1 MALGRLP
8 PAVISMEI
16 LRHLDDRSLSSLGS
30 VATLGNFD
38 GLHLGHQ
45 ALVRGAVEDAR
56 RWGVHSVVLTFE
68 PHPLKVLAP
77 ARAPKLLLSH
87 KDKMEL
93 LQSFGV
99 DVVVIQKFDAAFAS
113 VPAPDFVAR
122 VLVESLRI
130 KKIWVGR
137 DLRFGQGRKGK
148 VDDLLRWGSE
158 SGFEVGVVEPVVLS
172 EARVSST
179 RVRQLVE
186 EGRVEEAAPML
197 GRFHFV
203 SGRVV
208 AGQRRGKD
216 LGFPTAN
223 ISSRTEV
230 LPLDGIYATLFQLG
244 AKRYLSASSIGTNPT
259 FGDGPKTVESFLLD
273 FDGDLYGEPVKLYFV
288 KRIRAEKKFASVD
301 DLVAQMQQDVA
312 RARVIFDES
321 GLRAGGA
328 G

>member
-1 MALGRLP
+1 
-8 PAVISMEI
+8 MEI
-16 LRHLDDRSLSSLGS
+16 LRHLDDRTPWPSGS

-45 ALVRGAVEDAR
+45 ALVRNAVEDAR
-56 RWGVHSVVLTFE
+56 RLGVPSIVLTFE
-68 PHPLKVLAP
+68 PHPLRVLAP

-93 LQSFGV
+93 LQSF
-99 DVVVIQKFDAAFAS
+99 DIDIVVIQKFDADFAS
-113 VPAPDFVAR
+113 VPARDFVAR
-122 VLVESLRI
+122 VLVGRLGV

-137 DLRFGQGRKGK
+137 DLRFGQGRKGG
-148 VDDLLRWGSE
+148 VDDLVRWGCE
-158 SGFEVGVVEPVVLS
+158 DGFDVGIVEPILLGGV
-172 EARVSST
+172 RISSSL
-179 RVRQLVE
+179 VRRLVE
-186 EGRVEEAAPML
+186 EGRVDEAAPML
-197 GRFHFV
+197 GRHHFV

-208 AGQRRGKD
+208 SGAKRGRD

-230 LPLDGIYATLFQLG
+230 LPLDGIYATLFQCG
-244 AKRYLSASSIGTNPT
+244 AKRYFSASSIGTNPT
-259 FGDGPKTVESFLLD
+259 FGDGPRTVESFLLD
-273 FDGDLYGEPVKLYFV
+273 FDGALYFEPVKLHFV

-301 DLVAQMQQDVA
+301 ALVAQMHQDVA

>member
-1 MALGRLP
+1 
-8 PAVISMEI
+8 MEI
-16 LRHLDDRSLSSLGS
+16 FRHLDDRTPWSSGS

-56 RWGVHSVVLTFE
+56 RLSVPSVVLTFE

-93 LQSFGV
+93 LQSFDV

-113 VPAPDFVAR
+113 VPARDFVTR
-122 VLVESLRI
+122 VLMERLAIR
-130 KKIWVGR
+130 KIWVGR
-137 DLRFGQGRKGK
+137 DLRFGQGRKGC
-148 VDDLLRWGSE
+148 VDDLLKWGCE
-158 SGFEVGVVEPVVLS
+158 DGYDVGIVDPILLGGV
-172 EARVSST
+172 RISSSL
-179 RVRQLVE
+179 VRRLVE
-186 EGRVEEAAPML
+186 EGRVDEAAPML
-197 GRFHFV
+197 GRCHFV

-208 AGQRRGKD
+208 AGQQRGRD

-230 LPLDGIYATLFQLG
+230 LPLDGIYATLFQCG
-244 AKRYLSASSIGTNPT
+244 AKRYFSASSIGTNPT
-259 FGDGPKTVESFLLD
+259 FGDGPRTVESFLLD
-273 FDGDLYGEPVKLYFV
+273 FDGDLYGEPVKVSFV
-288 KRIRAEKKFASVD
+288 KRIRAEQKFASVD
-301 DLVAQMQQDVA
+301 DLVAQMHQDVA
-312 RARVIFDES
+312 RARVIFDKS
-321 GLRAGGA
+321 SLRAGGA

>member
-1 MALGRLP
+1 
-8 PAVISMEI
+8 MEI
-16 LRHLDDRSLSSLGS
+16 LRHLDDRSLSSAGS
-30 VATLGNFD
+30 VATLGNLD

-45 ALVRGAVEDAR
+45 ALVRSAVEDGR
-56 RWGVHSVVLTFE
+56 GLGVPSVVLTFE

-93 LQSFGV
+93 LQSFDI

-113 VPAPDFVAR
+113 VPARDFVTR
-122 VLVESLRI
+122 VLVGRLGI

-137 DLRFGQGRKGK
+137 DLRFGQGRRGG
-148 VDDLLRWGSE
+148 VDDLLQWGSE
-158 SGFEVGVVEPVVLS
+158 DGFDVGIVEPILLGGV
-172 EARVSST
+172 RISSSL
-179 RVRQLVE
+179 VRRLVE
-186 EGRVEEAAPML
+186 EGRVDEAAPML
-197 GRFHFV
+197 GRCHFV

-208 AGQRRGKD
+208 AGKRRGRD

-223 ISSRTEV
+223 IFSRTEV
-230 LPLDGIYATLFQLG
+230 LPLDGIYATLFQCG

-259 FGDGPKTVESFLLD
+259 FGNGPRTVESFLLD
-273 FDGDLYGEPVKLYFV
+273 FDGDLYGEPVKLSFV

-301 DLVAQMQQDVA
+301 ELVAQMHKDVA

-321 GLRAGGA
+321 GFCAAGA

>member
-1 MALGRLP
+1 
-8 PAVISMEI
+8 MEI

-45 ALVRGAVEDAR
+45 ALVRSAVEDAR
-56 RWGVHSVVLTFE
+56 RLSVPSVVLTFE

-77 ARAPKLLLSH
+77 SRAPKLLLSH

-93 LQSFGV
+93 LQSFDIDIV
-99 DVVVIQKFDAAFAS
+99 AIQKFDAAFAR
-113 VPAPDFVAR
+113 VPARDFVTR
-122 VLVESLRI
+122 VLVKRLGI

-137 DLRFGQGRKGK
+137 DLRFGQGREGS
-148 VDDLLRWGSE
+148 VNDLLQWGSKD
-158 SGFEVGVVEPVVLS
+158 GFDVGIVEPILLGGIRISSSVV
-172 EARVSST
+172 R
-179 RVRQLVE
+179 RLVE
-186 EGRVEEAAPML
+186 EGRVDEAAPML
-197 GRFHFV
+197 GRCHFV

-208 AGQRRGKD
+208 AGQRRGRD

-230 LPLDGIYATLFQLG
+230 LPLDGIYATLFQFG

-259 FGDGPKTVESFLLD
+259 FGDGPRTVESFVLD

-301 DLVAQMQQDVA
+301 DLVAQIHQDVA
-312 RARVIFDES
+312 RARVIFAES

>member
-1 MALGRLP
+1 
-8 PAVISMEI
+8 MEI
-16 LRHLDDRSLSSLGS
+16 LRHLDDRSPSSPGS

-56 RWGVHSVVLTFE
+56 RLGARSVVLTFE
-68 PHPLKVLAP
+68 PHPLKILAP

-93 LQSFGV
+93 LQSLDV

-113 VPAPDFVAR
+113 VPARDFVAR
-122 VLVESLRI
+122 VLLERLRI

-137 DLRFGQGRKGK
+137 DLRFGQGRKGC
-148 VDDLLRWGSE
+148 VDDLLKWGCEDGFDVGIVE
-158 SGFEVGVVEPVVLS
+158 SILLGGV
-172 EARVSST
+172 RVSSSV
-179 RVRQLVE
+179 VRQLVE
-186 EGRVEEAAPML
+186 EGRVDEAAPML
-197 GRFHFV
+197 GRYHLV

-208 AGQRRGKD
+208 SGERRGRE

-230 LPLDGIYATLFQLG
+230 LPLDGIYATLFQCG
-244 AKRYLSASSIGTNPT
+244 AKRYFSASSIGTNPT
-259 FGDGPKTVESFLLD
+259 FGDGPRTIESFLLD
-273 FDGDLYGEPVKLYFV
+273 FDDELYGEAVKLYFV

-301 DLVAQMQQDVA
+301 ELVAQMREDVTRA
-312 RARVIFDES
+312 RAIFDES
-321 GLRAGGA
+321 GLRSGGA

>member
-1 MALGRLP
+1 
-8 PAVISMEI
+8 MEI
-16 LRHLDDRSLSSLGS
+16 LRHLDVRSPSSPGS
-30 VATLGNFD
+30 VVTLGNFD

-45 ALVRGAVEDAR
+45 ALVRNAVEDAR
-56 RWGVHSVVLTFE
+56 RLGARSVVLTFE
-68 PHPLKVLAP
+68 PHPLRILAP
-77 ARAPKLLLSH
+77 TRAPKLLLSH

-93 LQSFGV
+93 LQALEV

-113 VPAPDFVAR
+113 VPARDFVAR
-122 VLVESLRI
+122 VLVERLGV

-137 DLRFGQGRKGK
+137 DLRFGQGRKGS
-148 VDDLLRWGSE
+148 VDELLQWGCE
-158 SGFEVGVVEPVVLS
+158 DGFDVGIVEPILRGGV
-172 EARVSST
+172 RVSSSV
-179 RVRQLVE
+179 VRQIVE
-186 EGRVEEAAPML
+186 EGRVDEAVPML
-197 GRFHFV
+197 GRFHIV

-208 AGQRRGKD
+208 SGARRGRE

-230 LPLDGIYATLFQLG
+230 LPLDGIYATLFQCG
-244 AKRYLSASSIGTNPT
+244 ANRYLSASSIGTNPT

-273 FDGDLYGEPVKLYFV
+273 FEGDLYGESVKLYFV

-301 DLVAQMQQDVA
+301 ELVAQMHQDVA

-321 GLRAGGA
+321 GLRAGSA

>member
-1 MALGRLP
+1 
-8 PAVISMEI
+8 MEI
-16 LRHLDDRSLSSLGS
+16 LRHLDDHSLLSLGS

-45 ALVRGAVEDAR
+45 ALIRSAVEDGR
-56 RWGVHSVVLTFE
+56 RLGAPSVVLTFE

-93 LQSFGV
+93 LQSFDV
-99 DVVVIQKFDAAFAS
+99 DIVVMQKFDAAFAS
-113 VPAPDFVAR
+113 VPARDFVTR
-122 VLVESLRI
+122 VLVERLGI

-137 DLRFGQGRKGK
+137 DLRFGQGRKGC
-148 VDDLLRWGSE
+148 VDDLLRWGAAD
-158 SGFEVGVVEPVVLS
+158 GFDVGIVEPIVLGGR
-172 EARVSST
+172 RVSSSL
-179 RVRQLVE
+179 VRQLVE
-186 EGRVEEAAPML
+186 EGRVDEAAPML
-197 GRFHFV
+197 GRYHFV

-208 AGQRRGKD
+208 SGERRGRD

-230 LPLDGIYATLFQLG
+230 LPLDGIYATLFHCG
-244 AKRYLSASSIGTNPT
+244 AQRYLSASSIGTNPT
-259 FGDGPKTVESFLLD
+259 FGDGPRTIESFLLN
-273 FDGDLYGEPVKLYFV
+273 FNGDLYGEPVKLYFV

-301 DLVAQMQQDVA
+301 ALVAQMRQDVA
-312 RARVIFDES
+312 QARVIFDES
-321 GLRAGGA
+321 GLRAYGA

>member
-1 MALGRLP
+1 
-8 PAVISMEI
+8 MEI
-16 LRHLDDRSLSSLGS
+16 LRHLDDRTPWPSGT

-45 ALVRGAVEDAR
+45 ALVRNAVEDAR
-56 RWGVHSVVLTFE
+56 RLGVPSVVLTFE
-68 PHPLKVLAP
+68 PHPLRVLAP

-93 LQSFGV
+93 LQSF
-99 DVVVIQKFDAAFAS
+99 DIDIVVIQKFDADFAG
-113 VPAPDFVAR
+113 VPARDFVAR
-122 VLVESLRI
+122 VLVGRLGV

-137 DLRFGQGRKGK
+137 DLRFGQGRKGG
-148 VDDLLRWGSE
+148 VDDLVRWGCE
-158 SGFEVGVVEPVVLS
+158 DGFDVGIVEPILLGGV
-172 EARVSST
+172 RISSSL
-179 RVRQLVE
+179 VRRLVE
-186 EGRVEEAAPML
+186 EGRVDEAAPML
-197 GRFHFV
+197 GRHHFV

-208 AGQRRGKD
+208 SGAKRGRD

-230 LPLDGIYATLFQLG
+230 LPLDGIYATLFQCG
-244 AKRYLSASSIGTNPT
+244 AKRYFSASSIGTNPT
-259 FGDGPKTVESFLLD
+259 FGDGPRTVESFLLD
-273 FDGDLYGEPVKLYFV
+273 FDGDLYSEPVKLHFV

-301 DLVAQMQQDVA
+301 ALVAQMHQDVA
-312 RARVIFDES
+312 RAWVIFDES

>member
-1 MALGRLP
+1 
-8 PAVISMEI
+8 MEI
-16 LRHLDDRSLSSLGS
+16 LRHLDDRSPSSSGS

-45 ALVRGAVEDAR
+45 ALVRNAVEDAR
-56 RWGVHSVVLTFE
+56 RLGVPSVVLTFE

-93 LQSFGV
+93 LQSFDV
-99 DVVVIQKFDAAFAS
+99 DAVVIQKFDAAFAS
-113 VPAPDFVAR
+113 VPARDFVAR
-122 VLVESLRI
+122 VLVERLRI

-137 DLRFGQGRKGK
+137 DLRFGQGRKGC
-148 VDDLLRWGSE
+148 VDDLLKWGCE
-158 SGFEVGVVEPVVLS
+158 DGFDVGIVEPILLGGV
-172 EARVSST
+172 RVSSSL
-179 RVRQLVE
+179 VRQLVE
-186 EGRVEEAAPML
+186 EGRVDEAAPML
-197 GRFHFV
+197 GRYHLV

-208 AGQRRGKD
+208 SGERRGRK

-223 ISSRTEV
+223 LSSRTEV
-230 LPLDGIYATLFQLG
+230 LPLDGIYATLFQCG
-244 AKRYLSASSIGTNPT
+244 AKKYYSASSIGTTPT
-259 FGDGPKTVESFLLD
+259 FGDGPRTIESFLLD

-301 DLVAQMQQDVA
+301 ALVAQMHEDVA
-312 RARVIFDES
+312 RARTIFDEG